1 MLTKFEYKLG
11 NHRHNKRLWLEGK
24 RLLDHNFDLN
34 KRYNISYDKNYVM
47 IEFKDNG
54 THKINGTIERP
65 IIDICNRKLGYS
77 FPNCDRVE
85 VEFDIDNL
93 IIKGV

>member
-11 NHRHNKRLWLEGK
+11 NHKGNKRLWLEGK
-24 RLLDHNFDLN
+24 RLLEHNFIKD
-34 KRYNISYDKNYVM
+34 KRYNIAYDNNYVM
-47 IEFKDNG
+47 IEFKEDG
-54 THKINGTIERP
+54 THKINGTIDRP
-65 IIDICNRKLGYS
+65 IIDICNRKLAYS
-77 FPNCDRVE
+77 FPNCERVE